1 MAYFTVDF
9 IDYFKE
15 LSANNN
21 REWFND
27 NKKRYENSVKKPFN
41 AFVQEMIDQ
50 MQADDH
56 RVVITPRDAI
66 FRINRDIRFS
76 ADKTPYKTH
85 MSAVISAGGKKSK
98 SKPGVYV
105 QFGAEDARIYSGAYE
120 LDKTQLYAVRETIA
134 ANPDTF
140 AQLLEDKAFK
150 KKFGAVHGAEHKRL
164 PKEFQEAAEKQPLIY
179 KKSFY
184 YFDTLSPEFILKKNL
199 PELVMDY
206 YFAGKPLGE
215 FFANAMGIN

>member
-1 MAYFTVDF
+1 MAYFTSDF
-9 IDYFKE
+9 IEFFKE
-15 LSANNN
+15 LSANNH
-21 REWFND
+21 RDWFQA

-41 AFVQEMIDQ
+41 AFVQVMIDR

-120 LDKTQLYAVRETIA
+120 LDKHQLYAVREKIA
-134 ANPDTF
+134 ANPDSF
-140 AQLLEDKAFK
+140 AQLLADKAFAE
-150 KKFGAVHGAEHKRL
+150 KFGAIHGDEHKRL
-164 PKEFQEAAEKQPLIY
+164 PKEFQEAAKQQPLIY

-184 YFDTLSPEFILKKNL
+184 YFAALPPEFILEENL
-199 PELVMDY
+199 PELVMEY
-206 YFAGKPLGE
+206 YFAGKPLGA
-215 FFANAMGIN
+215 FFADAMGLN